1 MVESGGDVAGD
12 FYMLKLI
19 FSCAGTDLGD
29 VYRVGGLSGMLTS
42 LIQKPQGSFAS
53 SYDGLSATAQTNLN
67 DLIAKFENMKQE

>member
-1 MVESGGDVAGD
+1 
-12 FYMLKLI
+12 MLKLI

-53 SYDGLSATAQTNLN
+53 SYDALSSTAQKTL
-67 DLIAKFENMKQE
+67 DELIGKFANIKQE